1 MGNYSMVGIRCNT
14 HAFEFIKD
22 FIQKKFGYKG
32 CMFLL
37 TDHTK
42 YIRVNSINEKDW
54 AEIFSELKKMFEQ
67 MMNRAPK
74 KYETVEIAVFEF
86 KDDNSLDTWY
96 IGDRAEEWID
106 MVEVKV
112 SIGWEAKMRGAR

>member
-1 MGNYSMVGIRCNT
+1 MNSYSMVGIRCKSA
-14 HAFEFIKD
+14 AFDLIHD
-22 FIQKKFGYKG
+22 FLAKKLGYKG
-32 CMFLL
+32 SMFCL

-54 AEIFSELKKMFEQ
+54 AEIFTEIKKMFTA
-67 MMNRAPK
+67 MMDRAPK
-74 KYETVEIAVFEF
+74 KYGTVEIAVFEF
-86 KDDNSLDTWY
+86 KDNNFLDTWY

-112 SIGWEAKMRGAR
+112 SVGWDAKMRGR